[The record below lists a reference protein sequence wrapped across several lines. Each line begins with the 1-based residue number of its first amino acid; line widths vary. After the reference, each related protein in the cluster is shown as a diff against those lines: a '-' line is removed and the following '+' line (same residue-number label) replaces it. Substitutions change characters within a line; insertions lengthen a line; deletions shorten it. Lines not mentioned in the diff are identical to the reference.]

1 MWQHTLVL
9 LVKSGKSFKSIFSS
23 YEDTV
28 LSFLQVPEL
37 KSVLEKKKQHSYM
50 ANGVGIDMARI
61 CSFSESSDGRI
72 SLGKKG
78 NYLTEQL
85 LPVENYSL

>member
-1 MWQHTLVL
+1 
-9 LVKSGKSFKSIFSS
+9 
-23 YEDTV
+23 
-28 LSFLQVPEL
+28 
-37 KSVLEKKKQHSYM
+37 
-50 ANGVGIDMARI
+50 MARI

-78 NYLTEQL
+78 NYLTEEL